1 MRLLNFALSV
11 IRINYLMF
19 RKFLLVQS
27 RKVIEECLILTME
40 VLINANRR
48 GSVIINY
55 NQNIKVGIRSGVRN

>member
-19 RKFLLVQS
+19 IKFLLVQS